1 MAFSRISFTARNSDC
16 TPSATMRHCW
26 LLAAVVLTGCRGAQS
41 ALDPAGRDAG
51 EISTLFIWMSG
62 GFGLIWL
69 AVMAIAI
76 FGPHATEMRAD
87 RAERILILGGGV
99 AFPIV
104 VLTGLLLFGFN
115 SLARVTERSGDP
127 GLTIHV
133 RGAQWW
139 WHIDYVRP
147 GRAPVT
153 VANELHLPV
162 GRRVDVKVTSGD
174 VIHSFWVP
182 PIAGKMDMIPG
193 RVNELSLQPTRTG
206 VFRGTCAE
214 FCGESHARMSLVVVV
229 EEAED
234 FERWLQHQAT
244 DAGAARGALAQRG
257 QQAFFTNGCNTC
269 HTVRGTRAHGTVAPD
284 LTHVASRRTIAAGT
298 LPAGREALRQWI
310 TKTELIKPGAHMPA
324 FAKLPEEEL
333 SPLVAWLA
341 QLQ

>member
-1 MAFSRISFTARNSDC
+1 
-16 TPSATMRHCW
+16 MRHRW
-26 LLAAVVLTGCRGAQS
+26 MLAAVVLTACRGVQS

-51 EISTLFIWMSG
+51 EISTLFIWMSA

-76 FGPHATEMRAD
+76 FGPRATEMRAE

-104 VLTGLLLFGFN
+104 VLTALLLFGFN
-115 SLARVTERSGDP
+115 SLARVTERSGEP

-139 WHIDYVRP
+139 WDIDYVRP
-147 GRAPVT
+147 GHEPVT

-162 GRRVDVKVTSGD
+162 GRRVDVKVTSSD

-193 RVNELSLQPTRTG
+193 RVNELSLEPTRTG

-214 FCGESHARMSLVVVV
+214 FCGESHARMSLLVVV
-229 EEAED
+229 EEPDA
-234 FERWLQHQAT
+234 FERWLAHQAT
-244 DAGAARGALAQRG
+244 GARPASGALAQRG
-257 QQAFFTNGCNTC
+257 EQAFFTNGCNTC
-269 HTVRGTRAHGTVAPD
+269 HTIRGTRALGTVAPD
-284 LTHVASRRTIAAGT
+284 LTHVGSRRTIAAGT
-298 LPAGREALRQWI
+298 LRADAEGLRQWI
-310 TKTELIKPGAHMPA
+310 TGTELIKPGAHMPA
-324 FAKLPEEEL
+324 FSKLPEDEL
-333 SPLVAWLA
+333 SSIVAWLA
-341 QLQ
+341 QLK